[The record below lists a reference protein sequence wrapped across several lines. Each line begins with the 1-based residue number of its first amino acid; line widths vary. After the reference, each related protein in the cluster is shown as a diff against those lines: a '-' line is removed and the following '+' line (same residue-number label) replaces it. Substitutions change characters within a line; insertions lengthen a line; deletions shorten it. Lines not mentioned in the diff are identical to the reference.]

1 MSTDLFNEH
10 FKDNYFL
17 QSVIDSIEEGVIVQ
31 NREGTIIGFNSKAL
45 EILSLNEKE
54 LFGKTSYD
62 NMWNACLEDGIIAS
76 GDEHP
81 ISVTLQTGQPQTN
94 VLMQVNVFNRGAR
107 WINVNSKLFHIGDD
121 VFAFA
126 NFSDVTDMVQTNQSL
141 TLEKQQR
148 KISEKKFSNVF
159 KYSSIGKA
167 ILSPEGNIMDVNDA
181 LCNMLG
187 YTKEELF
194 SNGLKEI
201 CHESDYAENILQTK
215 QMLITELKKVEQ
227 EMRFIKKD
235 GSLCWATVTS
245 SLVRDDARNPQF
257 FISQI
262 QEITALKQLNKNLE
276 TQNRELLKTQMALE
290 KKVSQL
296 KEFAGII
303 THDVRGPAHNIRKM
317 LEMYEVTEDPE
328 LKQASLDYLKKVS
341 ADLTNNL
348 NELVQILQIQMEK
361 DIPNSDCS
369 FEEIISSVCLQLQET
384 INRKKAVIHTDLKV
398 STLMYPR
405 VFLQSIVY
413 NLLSN
418 SLKYVQ
424 PDQPPVIEIKT
435 FKDAGN
441 ICLTVKDY
449 GLGIDMKRFGHML
462 FRFQKSFHSGFDSK
476 GIGLYLIKSQIEDQG
491 GTISAESE
499 PNKGITFTVRF

>member
-31 NREGTIIGFNSKAL
+31 NKEGTIIGFNSKAL
-45 EILSLNEKE
+45 EILLLNEKE

-62 NMWNACLEDGIIAS
+62 DMWNAVLEDGGPAT
-76 GDEHP
+76 GEHHP
-81 ISVTLQTGQPQTN
+81 ISITLRTGQPQTN
-94 VLMQVNVFNRGAR
+94 ILMQVNVFNRGVR
-107 WINVNSKLFHIGDD
+107 WININSKLFHIGDD

-167 ILSPEGNIMDVNDA
+167 ILSPEGHIMDVNDS
-181 LCNMLG
+181 LCNILG
-187 YTKEELF
+187 YSKDELF
-194 SNGLKEI
+194 QNGLKNI
-201 CHESDYAENILQTK
+201 CNEEDYADNATLTR
-215 QMLITELKKVEQ
+215 QMLTSELKKVEK
-227 EMRFIKKD
+227 EIRFTKKD
-235 GSLCWATVTS
+235 GNLCWATVTT
-245 SLVRDDARNPQF
+245 SLVRDDERNPQF
-257 FISQI
+257 FIAQI
-262 QEITALKQLNKNLE
+262 QEITELKQLNKDLE
-276 TQNRELLKTQMALE
+276 IQNRELLKTQMALE

-361 DIPNSDCS
+361 DIPKSECS
-369 FEEIISSVCLQLQET
+369 FEEIIGSVSLQLQET
-384 INRKKAVIHTDLKV
+384 INQKKAVIHADLKV
-398 STLMYPR
+398 NTLMYPR
-405 VFLQSIVY
+405 VFLQSIIY

-424 PDQPPVIEIKT
+424 AGEAPVIEIKT
-435 FKDAGN
+435 FKDGGAV
-441 ICLTVKDY
+441 CLTVKDY

-462 FRFQKSFHSGFDSK
+462 FKFQKSFHSGFDSK
-476 GIGLYLIKSQIEDQG
+476 GIGLYLIKNQIEDQG
-491 GTISAESE
+491 GSIYAESE